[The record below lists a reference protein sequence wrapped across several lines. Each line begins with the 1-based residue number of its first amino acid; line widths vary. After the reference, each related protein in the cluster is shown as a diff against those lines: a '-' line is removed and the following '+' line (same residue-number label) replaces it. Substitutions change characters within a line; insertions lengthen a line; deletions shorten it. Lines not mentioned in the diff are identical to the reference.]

1 MVQFILQ
8 MLVVIEMICINMITT
23 GKCCTLK
30 KTRPIV
36 IAVFVLWS
44 FLVISSAIFII
55 KALGIYG
62 NGNGLFVLFGFL
74 YLIPAGWVFEESI
87 DYILIVIC
95 TSWIYTMFCFSI
107 SVNFAKMFDEAYF
120 EIIALTLQSVIYLFT
135 VRRFWRLVQD
145 KFLYILHHTSAE
157 TYRSLRSLSISW
169 FLTAVM
175 VNFSLVMQA
184 GGVFNFLIMIILL
197 VNSYRTYILL
207 YDTVRNYETVG
218 SLQKLAMRDA
228 LTELGN
234 RNSLLIEL
242 DSRLHED
249 TAFFLL
255 FMDLDRFKEI
265 NDTYGHLQG
274 DQYLKLF
281 SEELSRLFGGSENI
295 YRISGDEFIYLG
307 QLSDKTEI
315 LERLAVYEWP
325 LFKKRKLKF
334 LGVSYGC
341 ADYPQ
346 DAFRYEELLNKADAQ
361 MYAMKES
368 RQIER

>member
-23 GKCCTLK
+23 GKCCTRK

-107 SVNFAKMFDEAYF
+107 SVNFAKMFGEAYF

-135 VRRFWRLVQD
+135 VRCFWRLVQD

-242 DSRLHED
+242 DRRLHED

-255 FMDLDRFKEI
+255 FMDLDRKIKWVQI
-265 NDTYGHLQG
+265 NEQESLDE
-274 DQYLKLF
+274 
-281 SEELSRLFGGSENI
+281 SEKNEK
-295 YRISGDEFIYLG
+295 D
-307 QLSDKTEI
+307 
-315 LERLAVYEWP
+315 
-325 LFKKRKLKF
+325 
-334 LGVSYGC
+334 
-341 ADYPQ
+341 
-346 DAFRYEELLNKADAQ
+346 
-361 MYAMKES
+361 
-368 RQIER
+368 

>member
-23 GKCCTLK
+23 GKCCTRK

-145 KFLYILHHTSAE
+145 KFLYIAQ
-157 TYRSLRSLSISW
+157 
-169 FLTAVM
+169 FL
-175 VNFSLVMQA
+175 
-184 GGVFNFLIMIILL
+184 
-197 VNSYRTYILL
+197 
-207 YDTVRNYETVG
+207 
-218 SLQKLAMRDA
+218 K
-228 LTELGN
+228 
-234 RNSLLIEL
+234 
-242 DSRLHED
+242 
-249 TAFFLL
+249 
-255 FMDLDRFKEI
+255 
-265 NDTYGHLQG
+265 
-274 DQYLKLF
+274 
-281 SEELSRLFGGSENI
+281 
-295 YRISGDEFIYLG
+295 
-307 QLSDKTEI
+307 
-315 LERLAVYEWP
+315 
-325 LFKKRKLKF
+325 
-334 LGVSYGC
+334 
-341 ADYPQ
+341 
-346 DAFRYEELLNKADAQ
+346 
-361 MYAMKES
+361 
-368 RQIER
+368 